1 MDQNTSQP
9 TTDIKSKILKVAI
22 ELFADK
28 GFEGA
33 SIRDIAK
40 EAHVN
45 IAMVSYYFGSKE
57 GLYLECIANFAK
69 GKVEHL
75 KQTLGAPDTLEEFKL
90 RFRMMVE
97 SKMKAYTEDLGTHKI
112 IMREMQTERDAEF
125 HKKFVDQLEPIFRTI
140 QGFFKLGIEKGFLKA
155 NTNSELLALMLMGI
169 MSQPCISDKSMKLRL
184 GYSMADEPVRD
195 QYIEQ
200 ICETFFAGVIK

>member
-1 MDQNTSQP
+1 MEQNTSQSSN
-9 TTDIKSKILKVAI
+9 DIKNRILHVAI

-33 SIRDIAK
+33 SVRDIAK
-40 EAHVN
+40 QAHVN

-75 KQTLGAPDTLEEFKL
+75 KQTLGTPNTVEEFKL
-90 RFRMMVE
+90 RFRMMVD

-140 QGFFKLGIEKGFLKA
+140 QGFFKLGIDKGFLKPHV
-155 NTNSELLALMLMGI
+155 NSELLALMLMGI
-169 MSQPCISDKSMKLRL
+169 MSQPCISDKSMKMRL
-184 GYSMADEPVRD
+184 GYCMADEPIRD
-195 QYIEQ
+195 QYVEQ
-200 ICETFFAGVIK
+200 ICELFYAGVLK